1 MKTKYQIMA
10 LSPVLLFGCM
20 NGSYASDLS
29 IYQGNS
35 SGKTSI
41 FMMLDTSGSMGWGA
55 GYGGSSMSLQDDY
68 KVCIVNDEGNNGS
81 KAVLSED
88 STTTPSYKRYYCS
101 VTKSIYDGLDNTYKQ
116 RVRNDCTVNGTGYKC
131 YDRLTRLKDAMFT
144 LLNSRALS
152 GIKLGAGYYSYY
164 SDEEKGQ
171 KGIVSIPAKP
181 MSDPTHVT
189 DLKNFVAG
197 LKANGG
203 TPTAAAYAEA
213 GAYMMG
219 TKTSG
224 TTTEN
229 IPIYEDKYAYSPVL
243 GWLECTK

>member
-68 KVCIVNDEGNNGS
+68 NICVVDRNGNGGS

-101 VTKSIYDGLDNTYKQ
+101 VTKSIYDDLDNTYKQ

-152 GIKLGAGYYSYY
+152 GIKLGAGYYSY
-164 SDEEKGQ
+164 EGKGQ
-171 KGIVSIPAKP
+171 K
-181 MSDPTHVT
+181 
-189 DLKNFVAG
+189 
-197 LKANGG
+197 
-203 TPTAAAYAEA
+203 
-213 GAYMMG
+213 
-219 TKTSG
+219 
-224 TTTEN
+224 
-229 IPIYEDKYAYSPVL
+229 VL
-243 GWLECTK
+243 FLYRQKR